1 MVQVEFTDASPNAHL
16 LIGEMPAPRQLQGR
30 WWEGTG
36 VSVAAHAIAFGILL
50 YAATHVPQVVQTAN
64 AVVAKLP
71 DVFLSRP
78 GSGRVGGSGDP
89 KATEP
94 PRPAPE
100 TASKPR
106 KIIPSPSQSDTPPTP
121 DVNIPV
127 ITTQAVQMLP
137 GAATSINTPSPGP
150 GSGPGSGGGGRGPGN
165 GPDDGPGLGGFGG
178 DVHSIGNGVSQPVLT
193 REVKPSYTGEAMRAK
208 VQGVV
213 DMEAVVLP
221 DGSVDPASI
230 RVTRSLD
237 STFGL
242 DQQAIVAVK
251 QWHFRPGTFKGQ
263 PVAVRVSIELAFTL
277 R

>member
-1 MVQVEFTDASPNAHL
+1 MVQAQFSDASPNAHL
-16 LIGEMPAPRQLQGR
+16 LIGEMPAPRQMRGR

-50 YAATHVPQVVQTAN
+50 YAAMHVPQVVQTAS
-64 AVVAKLP
+64 VVTEKFKI
-71 DVFLSRP
+71 VFRDNP
-78 GSGRVGGSGDP
+78 GPTGSGNGDAKPSGP
-89 KATEP
+89 L
-94 PRPAPE
+94 RPAEIPATKPLDMKPIPNPADLPPQPE
-100 TASKPR
+100 RT
-106 KIIPSPSQSDTPPTP
+106 
-121 DVNIPV
+121 IPV
-127 ITTQAVQMLP
+127 ITAQALQMLP
-137 GAATSINTPSPGP
+137 GAVAQVDATSSGGLGDPGPGRGPGHGP
-150 GSGPGSGGGGRGPGN
+150 GSGPGNGPGF
-165 GPDDGPGLGGFGG
+165 GPGTDGVFG
-178 DVHSIGNGVSQPVLT
+178 VGNGVISPVLT

-230 RVTRSLD
+230 RITRSLD

-242 DQQAIVAVK
+242 DQQAIIAVK

-263 PVAVRVSIELAFTL
+263 PVAVRVNIELAFTL